1 MAVSHSYKLYEMRYS
16 MISQLS
22 KIYPSLQVH
31 RQGAPAADPAYK
43 WFSAED
49 GLIVGIHETELAPK
63 DLLLLSAFLTPY
75 NPKFPVHTD
84 EETRWLAAV
93 NPSAQGNVNG
103 FSLNSP
109 YRFVHFSIKEK
120 QISPTAFKHAVL
132 DFFAQ
137 QVPILWENDHQGIL
151 VEYLAAEDGAISYEE
166 IIDPLMSDLYIKIQF
181 FVGPFHDSLDEAAA
195 HYRAVADAAKTA
207 VLYSNKAV
215 VSYADA
221 VPYLLINQAQE
232 PLLSDISKSIL
243 QAYQNDEETLKMIEA
258 FVRNNLNIS
267 ETSKAL
273 HMHRNSLQYRLD
285 RFHDNTGIDVRKF
298 HQAVA
303 VYLAILIQ
311 K

>member
-1 MAVSHSYKLYEMRYS
+1 

-22 KIYPSLQVH
+22 KIFPSLQVH
-31 RQGAPAADPAYK
+31 QPGAPAADPAYK

-63 DLLLLSAFLTPY
+63 DLSLLAAFLTPY
-75 NPKFPVHTD
+75 NPKFPVHT
-84 EETRWLAAV
+84 EEEKNWLAAV
-93 NPSAQGNVNG
+93 NPAAQRDANE
-103 FSLNSP
+103 FTLNSP
-109 YRFVHFSIKEK
+109 YRFVHFSIKEQ
-120 QISPTAFKHAVL
+120 QISPSAFKHAVH

-151 VEYLAAEDGAISYEE
+151 IEYLVSEDGPISYEE

-181 FVGPFHDSLDEAAA
+181 FVGPFQNSVDGAAA
-195 HYRAVADAAKTA
+195 HYRSVTDAAKTA

-215 VSYADA
+215 ISYTDA
-221 VPYLLINQAQE
+221 VPYLLIDQAPE
-232 PLLSDISKSIL
+232 SLLTDIRRTVL
-243 QAYQNDEETLKMIEA
+243 QAYQDDEETLKMIET

-298 HQAVA
+298 HHAMA